1 MVYQAL
7 MVTISLHLA
16 GNTLRCASNEGQPC
30 RKRAHFKSQRKEL
43 FFIVKQAIVYQRL
56 VKPPTSNHSWSIYL
70 LNIKP
75 YNHQTIKIKSFYSL
89 IASVKGRAEQSCL
102 GLNYRCAWINQLK
115 KSAFAE

>member
-1 MVYQAL
+1 MAYQAM

-56 VKPPTSNHSWSIYL
+56 VKPPTSNHSLGHLSFEH
-70 LNIKP
+70 KTVQP
-75 YNHQTIKIKSFYSL
+75 SNHKNQIILQPHCISEGKS
-89 IASVKGRAEQSCL
+89 RAEL
-102 GLNYRCAWINQLK
+102 PWTQL
-115 KSAFAE
+115 